1 MPQRRTA
8 PAAQSAARSDWT
20 IVALC
25 TGTTLS
31 ALNSGMIAVALVTLR
46 NEFSVDVATVTWVI
60 TAYYL
65 TSAVLQPVMGRL
77 ADRYG
82 PRRVFTIGLVI
93 VAAAG
98 AAGTFAP
105 TLDWLVVVR
114 VLLAVGTAATFP
126 SAAAMMRSIAATS
139 ALSAPKMI
147 ARIQLIDTSSAA
159 VGPVLGGLLI
169 TAFGWEAIFWIN
181 IPLAALAIVT
191 TRILAP
197 HDGPREHVPLRRTI
211 AESDLPGILGFAV
224 TVVTLLIFL
233 LEVTTDPNWWFLVA
247 AVVAGALFTWRELTC
262 ATPFVDLRLL
272 GGNLPLIKVFVCTV
286 LASLVLYSAL
296 FGVPQYL
303 EDHAGF
309 RTDVVGALMLPLAAF
324 TVILAP
330 VVERVIDRRGVRTA
344 LVAGSIGLAA
354 SALALQLLAGS
365 TSVWTVLL
373 LMAAIGIPYGVVLV
387 SITQS
392 LYLAAPPEHVGQA
405 AGLFQTARSL
415 GCIGSTVV
423 VGLAFTG
430 GTSPADWTVLAT
442 AIAVLAVL
450 FLVIVVVWRDRR
462 PVPGAAGGAD
472 AADTAGGRDTVTP

>member
-1 MPQRRTA
+1 MSQH
-8 PAAQSAARSDWT
+8 PAVPATPGAARSDWT

-31 ALNSGMIAVALVTLR
+31 ALNSGMIAVALSTLR
-46 NEFSVDVATVTWVI
+46 SEFSVDVATVTWVI
-60 TAYYL
+60 TAFYL

-82 PRRVFTIGLVI
+82 PRRVFTIGMVI
-93 VAAAG
+93 VAVAG

-105 TLDWLVVVR
+105 TLEWVTAVR
-114 VLLAVGTAATFP
+114 VLLAVGTAAAFP
-126 SAAAMMRSIAATS
+126 SAAAMLRSVATTS
-139 ALSAPKMI
+139 GLSAPKMI
-147 ARIQLIDTSSAA
+147 GRIQLIDTSSAA

-181 IPLAALAIVT
+181 IPLAGIAIVT
-191 TRILAP
+191 TRLLAP
-197 HDGPREHVPLRRTI
+197 HDGPREHVPLRRTA
-211 AESDLPGILGFAV
+211 AESDLPGIFAFAA
-224 TVVTLLIFL
+224 TVVALLLFL
-233 LEVTTDPNWWFLVA
+233 LELTSDPNWWFLVA
-247 AVVAGALFTWRELTC
+247 AIVACALFTWRELTY

-272 GGNLPLIKVFVCTV
+272 AGNLPLIRVYVAFILANLVF
-286 LASLVLYSAL
+286 YSAL

-309 RTDVVGALMLPLAAF
+309 RSDAVGALMLPLAAF

-330 VVERVIDRRGVRTA
+330 VVERVIDRRGVRAA
-344 LVAGSIGLAA
+344 LVAGSVGLAA

-365 TSVWTVLL
+365 TAPPTVLL
-373 LMAAIGIPYGVVLV
+373 LMAAIGVPYGVLLI

-392 LYLAAPPEHVGQA
+392 LYLAAPPQHVGQA

-423 VGLAFTG
+423 VGLSFSG
-430 GTSPADWTVLAT
+430 GTAPADWTALAT
-442 AIAVLAVL
+442 TIAVLAGL
-450 FLVIVVVWRDRR
+450 FLATVVLWRDRR
-462 PVPGAAGGAD
+462 PVPGGQP
-472 AADTAGGRDTVTP
+472 VIS

>member
-1 MPQRRTA
+1 MPQGRTA
-8 PAAQSAARSDWT
+8 PASASAARSDWT

-46 NEFSVDVATVTWVI
+46 NEFSVDVTTVTWVI
-60 TAYYL
+60 TAFYL
-65 TSAVLQPVMGRL
+65 ASAVLQPVMGRL

-82 PRRVFTIGLVI
+82 PQRVFTTGMVI
-93 VAAAG
+93 VAVAG
-98 AAGTFAP
+98 AVGPLAP
-105 TLDWLVVVR
+105 TFDWVVVVR

-139 ALSAPKMI
+139 SLSAPKMI
-147 ARIQLIDTSSAA
+147 GRIQLIDTSAAA

-181 IPLAALAIVT
+181 VPLAALAIVM

-211 AESDLPGILGFAV
+211 AESDLPGILAFAA
-224 TVVTLLIFL
+224 TVVTLLVFL
-233 LEVTTDPNWWFLVA
+233 LEVTSEPNWWFLA
-247 AVVAGALFTWRELTC
+247 AALLAGALFAWRELTC

-272 GGNLPLIKVFVCTV
+272 GGNLPLIKVFVCTI
-286 LASLVLYSAL
+286 LASLVLYSVL

-324 TVILAP
+324 AVILAP
-330 VVERVIDRRGVRTA
+330 VVERLIDRRGVRTA

-365 TSVWTVLL
+365 TSIWTVLL

-392 LYLAAPPEHVGQA
+392 LYVAAPPEHVGQA

-462 PVPGAAGGAD
+462 A
-472 AADTAGGRDTVTP
+472 TLTS